1 MLTLKRQSQMDKAK
15 ETLRDVVSYADEV
28 VRDER
33 LRGDILA
40 AIGHGAEAGDRF
52 RADVDAGGI
61 TTRLAADKKLRRN
74 LRRALDDLENA
85 SDRLRRKRRHR
96 VRNIVLI
103 AAAAGVVAAIAPSA
117 RRWFAQPA
125 VEPTGEPMVV

>member
-52 RADVDAGGI
+52 RADIDAGGI

-103 AAAAGVVAAIAPSA
+103 AAAAGVVAAIVPSA
-117 RRWFAQPA
+117 RRWFAQA
-125 VEPTGEPMVV
+125 EVEPAGEPMVV